1 MRASVLLKA
10 FWRTYPIIL
19 FFFQAWVGSAYS
31 HAKEA
36 KKLSDSLKIQVS
48 TFELLPWHYEAAG
61 AAAATY
67 RQAVHSRPVFINSN
81 FEIKPGYIK
90 SWKWDYEDNK
100 FIFTLDSSLKYHDG
114 RPISAYDFE
123 FVLIKPFLGTVG
135 VSDQTP
141 LMYIKGIT
149 KLKRGEPFKTGMV
162 EGIKV
167 QDNNRVEVYLE
178 RGRGR
183 FLYTL
188 ASFVLAPLAPIDE
201 FAEDLYSFKG
211 KPIGCGNYRV
221 ADFDAKNGWVKLE
234 RIASDKGPKIVELYS
249 SGTGWKNKVD
259 IAMGGG
265 AAQMKNHLKEGYSRL
280 QGEAPYAVEILDFNY
295 STAAGKNEDF
305 RKAVALS
312 MNKEWQLRNYPGEV
326 ATDQIVTSLTYG
338 KSKPRSYY
346 DPEEARKI
354 VSRLPEEIRKQT
366 HTIMYHGLPDK
377 PVPPYM
383 VDILKDLEI
392 VGLKGK
398 AIGSKK
404 MKLTEEDKDITM
416 IVHGRVVD
424 SDPLMSFAYYLPDGW
439 FPLQTP
445 VNDQKIL
452 NLFQKADEAE
462 FVQDRGRLIKDLSNY
477 FREKHI
483 QVPISERYPVYY
495 ISKRIKSL
503 GLENNAFD
511 LNLENIE
518 TQ

>member
-1 MRASVLLKA
+1 MKAIVELNAFRNAIVIVLLLLGGA
-10 FWRTYPIIL
+10 RTNP
-19 FFFQAWVGSAYS
+19 S
-31 HAKEA
+31 HAKDGDNEQG
-36 KKLSDSLKIQVS
+36 SIKIQVS
-48 TFELLPWHYEAAG
+48 NFELLPWHYEAAG

-81 FEIKPGYIK
+81 FEIKPGYIR
-90 SWKWDYEDNK
+90 SWKWDYKDNK
-100 FIFTLDSSLKYHDG
+100 FIFTMDDRLKYHNG
-114 RPISAYDFE
+114 RPISAFDFE

-149 KLKRGEPFKTGMV
+149 KLKRGSPFKSGMV

-167 QDNNRVEVYLE
+167 KDDNSIEAYLE

-221 ADFDAKNGWVKLE
+221 VEFDAKTGWVKLE
-234 RIASDKGPKIVELYS
+234 KIEGHKGPKIVELYS
-249 SGTGWKNKVD
+249 SGTGWNNRVD

-265 AAQMKNHLKEGYSRL
+265 VAQMKDHLADGYSRL
-280 QGEAPYAVEILDFNY
+280 QGESPYAVEILDFNY
-295 STAAGKNEDF
+295 STAAGQNEDF

-338 KSKPRSYY
+338 KSKTKSYY
-346 DPEEARKI
+346 DPKEAKRI
-354 VSRLPEEIRKQT
+354 VNRLPKSIRNQT
-366 HTIMYHGLPDK
+366 HAIMYHGLPDK

-383 VDILKDLEI
+383 IDILKDLET
-392 VGLKGK
+392 VGLKAK

-404 MKLTEEDKDITM
+404 MKLTGEDKNISM
-416 IVHGRVVD
+416 IIHGRVVD
-424 SDPLMSFAYYLPDGW
+424 SDPLMSFAYYLPDGG

-445 VNDQKIL
+445 TNDQKVL
-452 NLFQKADEAE
+452 KLFQKADEAE
-462 FVQDRGRLIKDLSNY
+462 SVEDRGRLIKDLSDY

-495 ISKRIKSL
+495 ISKKIKSL
-503 GLENNAFD
+503 GLESNAFD

-518 TQ
+518 TH